1 MFPYHDENKTKR
13 ATPVTWALIAANVV
27 VWLTLQGAGTFP
39 ALPKSVCELGL
50 VAGELTGA
58 IPAGSSIELGEGVR
72 CVIEGDAKL
81 SRVLTSMFLHGS
93 WLHLLGNM
101 WFLYL
106 FGNNV
111 EDSMGHL
118 RFLGF
123 YLLTGVAAALGQV
136 MLDPAAATPMVGA
149 SGAIS
154 GVMGGYLVLY
164 PRVRVFTFVPI
175 GFFLMSMALPAW
187 TMLIYWLVLQVLGG
201 LTAVA
206 GARAGGVAF
215 AAHVGGFVV
224 GAVLIKLFARRDLV
238 ATHEAGTFRPPDLR
252 RAA

>member
-1 MFPYHDENKTKR
+1 MFPYHDENKSLR
-13 ATPVTWALIAANVV
+13 PTPVTWLLIGANLV
-27 VWLTLQGAGTFP
+27 VWLFLQGAGTFP

-50 VAGELTGA
+50 IAGELTGA
-58 IPAGSSIELGEGVR
+58 LPSGTSIELGEGLR
-72 CVIEGDAKL
+72 CVVEGGPKL
-81 SRVLTSMFLHGS
+81 SRILTSMFLHGS
-93 WLHLLGNM
+93 WFHLLGNM

-118 RFLGF
+118 RFLAF
-123 YLLTGVAAALGQV
+123 YLLTGVTAALAQV
-136 MLDPAAATPMVGA
+136 MLDPSAATPMVGA

-175 GFFLMSMALPAW
+175 GFFLMSIALPAW

-201 LTAVA
+201 ATALA
-206 GARAGGVAF
+206 GAKAGGVAF
-215 AAHVGGFVV
+215 AAHVGGFIA
-224 GAVLIKLFARRDLV
+224 GAVLVKLFARRDLV
-238 ATHEAGTFRPPDLR
+238 AMHRAETYRPADLR